1 MLSGLQDHSLPAA
14 EMPEKG
20 RPAFSGRRMCNVSG
34 TSLKSFRYEFPLHL
48 IQKESISKGG
58 SRC

>member
-20 RPAFSGRRMCNVSG
+20 RPGFSGRRMCNITG

-48 IQKESISKGG
+48 IQKDSIS
-58 SRC
+58 